1 MLTQRYAADFDLDPV
16 LLKDDPP
23 ENRSEQFP
31 KLLRAHRRQTQ
42 GKLFRRGEESARNF
56 GPFSGKVQPI
66 EDLSVGFQKG
76 EELLGDSV
84 FQFLRRHPRRARCFV
99 RRVLDGKLRDIIA
112 ISSTSSDCERWR
124 VAVALLVFNQ
134 PRQ

>member
-1 MLTQRYAADFDLDPV
+1 MLTQCYAADFDLDPV
-16 LLKDDPP
+16 LLTDDPP

-66 EDLSVGFQKG
+66 EDFGVGFEKG
-76 EELLGDSV
+76 EDESV
-84 FQFLRRHPRRARCFV
+84 VEVEAVLSEGGIRAINSKA
-99 RRVLDGKLRDIIA
+99 GKLLDLRK
-112 ISSTSSDCERWR
+112 SLFTGSTKNQRKVNETRASCEKGSKK
-124 VAVALLVFNQ
+124 Q
-134 PRQ
+134 